1 MDYSL
6 SELSEVFSCDPDKGE
21 LCWLPRSRE
30 SFNNDFSYRMWN
42 LQYSGKV
49 AGGINRS
56 GYVEVSSGEM
66 KILAHR
72 AIWIFDEG
80 PIPDGMFIDHIN
92 HIRHDNRRINLRLVT
107 HAQNQKNQ
115 SMHCTN
121 ISGVNGVRRVSGKQK
136 WQAYVRTDGRNIGL
150 GLFDSLEEAA
160 QARKNADERFSFH
173 ENHGRDKF
181 LDIPYID
188 PWLRVK

>member
-1 MDYSL
+1 MDYLL
-6 SELSEVFSCDPDKGE
+6 SELSEMFSCDPDKGE
-21 LCWLPRSRE
+21 LYWLPRSRE

-121 ISGVNGVRRVSGKQK
+121 ISGVNGVRRVSGSKS
-136 WQAYVRTDGRNIGL
+136 GRL
-150 GLFDSLEEAA
+150 T
-160 QARKNADERFSFH
+160 
-173 ENHGRDKF
+173 
-181 LDIPYID
+181 
-188 PWLRVK
+188 